1 MSHPPRMPTL
11 LAITVS
17 TGAMKNPARTRG
29 TTSLRMGSVPSARSA
44 LIWSVTTIE
53 PSSAAMPEP
62 TRPVSISPV
71 STGPS
76 SLIIDALTRRPR
88 AELIQRQPALER
100 EHRAGEEARQQDD
113 GERGPTDGVEL
124 LDEVVAIEGPA

>member
-1 MSHPPRMPTL
+1 MPTKS
-11 LAITVS
+11 AITVK
-17 TGAMKNPARTRG
+17 TGAMTMPASIRG
-29 TTSLRMGSVPSARSA
+29 TTSLRIGSVPSARKA

-76 SLIIDALTRRPR
+76 SLIIEALTSRPTTGR
-88 AELIQRQPALER
+88 APN
-100 EHRAGEEARQQDD
+100 
-113 GERGPTDGVEL
+113 
-124 LDEVVAIEGPA
+124 